1 MEGGIDLTT
10 LLYDFPHMASKDI
23 KLKFPVWQFLNQ
35 PVFSSKTK
43 LILDPRLFAYLYRV
57 KLLERCWTKV
67 CDSQGRQCN

>member
-1 MEGGIDLTT
+1 M
-10 LLYDFPHMASKDI
+10 
-23 KLKFPVWQFLNQ
+23 WQFLNQ